1 MSAPARFAAASAV
14 AASFFF
20 LSLPAVAADLWE
32 PPRGGQA
39 YEDSRY
45 GDVYGEERGEEYSE
59 RYSRDDSRD
68 FEPPYRPRAS
78 VRDEGYDPPYDP
90 AGRFANGCVPR
101 LLVRDRLR
109 EAGWSDFH
117 DLQPR
122 GGVVLV
128 EARRPSGRPFE
139 LTIDRC
145 SGAIVEARPLTDG
158 RSYAYGA
165 RRYFPR
171 PY

>member
-1 MSAPARFAAASAV
+1 MLAERPSSGFWGAIKPSFLECAMSAPARFAAASAV

-90 AGRFANGCVPR
+90 AG
-101 LLVRDRLR
+101 
-109 EAGWSDFH
+109 
-117 DLQPR
+117 
-122 GGVVLV
+122 
-128 EARRPSGRPFE
+128 
-139 LTIDRC
+139 
-145 SGAIVEARPLTDG
+145 
-158 RSYAYGA
+158 
-165 RRYFPR
+165 
-171 PY
+171 

>member
-14 AASFFF
+14 AASFLF
-20 LSLPAVAADLWE
+20 SALPAVAADLWE

-45 GDVYGEERGEEYSE
+45 GDVYGEERSEEQGYDA
-59 RYSRDDSRD
+59 RDARD
-68 FEPPYRPRAS
+68 FEPPYRPRTAL
-78 VRDEGYDPPYDP
+78 RDERYEPPYDT
-90 AGRFANGCVPR
+90 GNRFANGCVPH

-109 EAGWSDFH
+109 EAGWSDFR
-117 DLQPR
+117 DLEPR

-145 SGAIVEARPLTDG
+145 SGAIVEARPLSDG

-165 RRYFPR
+165 RRFWPR
-171 PY
+171 SY